1 MRGGMLML
9 KEWVKED
16 RPSDEELSARLETA
30 RAELAKRQMAI
41 KDKKLPVLVV
51 LDGWG
56 AAGKG
61 SVLGRVIKNL
71 DPRFFKCE
79 TLTQA
84 TSEETRRPFLYRYFV
99 RIPQEGKIS
108 FFDGSW
114 MGEVTGA
121 YLHGKIKKKEYKSHL
136 TSIKRFER
144 QLNDNGYL
152 VVKFFFH
159 IDENEQKKR
168 LDALSDDPNTKWR
181 VTSKDKWQN
190 KHYEKCMDVYDSYI
204 EATNQFVCPWY
215 FIDSTSKKWA
225 ELQMTEILVASID
238 TALAGADAKQKA
250 PLLQNTF
257 PLKSIPKLAEIPLDK
272 TLTEE
277 EYRTEL
283 DRLQKR
289 LGELHNEL
297 YHKKIPVIIAY
308 EGWDAAGKGGNI
320 KRIAAALD
328 PRGYE
333 VHPIASPEPAEK
345 SRHYLWRF
353 WNRLPKDG
361 HIAIFD
367 RTWYGRVMV
376 ERLEGFCS
384 ENDWQRAYNEINE
397 FEKELADWNA
407 VIIKFWVQIDK
418 DTQLARFT
426 DRQNTPEKQW
436 KITDE
441 DWRNREKWDL
451 YEEAVDE
458 MLAKTNTKF
467 APWHVL
473 ESNDKKYARIKA
485 LKVVIKAIEKKLAED

>member
-1 MRGGMLML
+1 ML
-9 KEWVKED
+9 KEWVQER
-16 RPSDEELSARLETA
+16 RPDGDELVNRLESARS
-30 RAELAKRQMAI
+30 ELAKRQMLV
-41 KDKKLPVLVV
+41 KEQKLPVLVIM
-51 LDGWG
+51 DGWG

-61 SVLGRVIKNL
+61 SILGRVIKNM

-79 TLTQA
+79 TMSA
-84 TSEETRRPFLYRYFV
+84 RTSEEERRPFLYRYFV
-99 RIPQEGKIS
+99 KIPKEGQFS

-114 MGEVTGA
+114 MDEVTSE
-121 YLHGKIKKKEYKSHL
+121 YLHGDIGKKKYKEHL

-152 VVKFFFH
+152 VVKLFFH
-159 IDENEQKKR
+159 IDEKTQKKR
-168 LDALSDDPNTKWR
+168 LGELDSDPVTKWR
-181 VTSKDKWQN
+181 VSESDRWQN
-190 KHYEKCMDVYDSYI
+190 KHYDKCFDVFDEYI
-204 EATNQFVCPWY
+204 EATNQFVAPWY
-215 FIDSTSKKWA
+215 FIDSSSKKWA
-225 ELQMTEILVASID
+225 ELQMTEILIASID
-238 TALAGADAKQKA
+238 TALRNRGAQRQA
-250 PLLQNTF
+250 PILQNTF
-257 PLKSIPKLAEIPLDK
+257 AMKKMPKLSEIPLDK
-272 TLTEE
+272 TMTDE
-277 EYRTEL
+277 EYQKEL
-283 DRLQKR
+283 DELQDRLKQ
-289 LGELHNEL
+289 LHNEI

-345 SRHYLWRF
+345 ARHYLWRF
-353 WNRLPKDG
+353 WTRLPKDG

-397 FEKELADWNA
+397 FEKELVDWGA
-407 VIIKFWVQIDK
+407 VVIKFWVQIDK

-451 YEEAVDE
+451 YEEAIDE
-458 MLAKTNTKF
+458 MMAKTNTAF
-467 APWHVL
+467 APWYVL

-485 LKVVIKAIEKKLAED
+485 LKIVIRNIEKKLEQIK

>member
-1 MRGGMLML
+1 ML
-9 KEWVKED
+9 KEWVKEE
-16 RPSDEELSARLETA
+16 RPSDEVLAERLEKA
-30 RAELAKRQMAI
+30 RAELAVRQMII
-41 KDKKLPVLVV
+41 KEKKLPVLVIM
-51 LDGWG
+51 DGWG

-61 SVLGRVIKNL
+61 SVLGKVIKNL

-79 TLTQA
+79 TLTEP
-84 TSEETRRPFLYRYFV
+84 TTEEKREPFLYRYFV
-99 RIPQEGKIS
+99 RIPKAGAIS

-114 MGEVTGA
+114 MGEVTSMF
-121 YLHGKIKKKEYKSHL
+121 LHEEINEKKYKAHL

-152 VVKFFFH
+152 VVKLFFH
-159 IDENEQKKR
+159 IDEKTQKKR
-168 LDALSDDPNTKWR
+168 LKELENNEHTKWR
-181 VTSKDKWQN
+181 VSSKDKWQN
-190 KHYEKCMDVYDSYI
+190 KHYDKCFEVFDEYI
-204 EATNQFVCPWY
+204 EATNQFVAPWY
-215 FIDSTSKKWA
+215 FIDAASKKWS
-225 ELQMTEILVASID
+225 ELQMTEILISSID
-238 TALAGADAKQKA
+238 TAIANAETQQKA
-250 PLLQNTF
+250 PMLQNTF
-257 PLKSIPKLAEIPLDK
+257 PMKAVPKLSEVDLSKSIS
-272 TLTEE
+272 EE
-277 EYRTEL
+277 EYKQTL
-283 DRLQKR
+283 DKLQNRLS
-289 LGELHNEL
+289 ELHNEL

-320 KRIAAALD
+320 KRVAAALD

-345 SRHYLWRF
+345 ARHYLWRF

-376 ERLEGFCS
+376 ERIEGFCT

-397 FEKELADWNA
+397 FENELADWNA
-407 VIIKFWVQIDK
+407 VVIKFWVHIDK

-441 DWRNREKWDL
+441 DWRNREKWDQ
-451 YEEAVDE
+451 YEEAIDE
-458 MLAKTNTKF
+458 MLAKTSTKF
-467 APWHVL
+467 APWHIL

-485 LKVVIKAIEKKLAED
+485 LKVIIKAIEEKLEKTK

>member
-1 MRGGMLML
+1 ML
-9 KEWVKED
+9 KEWVKEE
-16 RPSDEELSARLETA
+16 RPSDEEISERLEKA
-30 RAELAKRQMAI
+30 RFELAKRQMVI
-41 KDKKLPVLVV
+41 KEKGLPVLVV
-51 LDGWG
+51 MDGWG

-61 SVLGRVIKNL
+61 SVLGRVIKGL

-79 TLTQA
+79 TLSQPTQ
-84 TSEETRRPFLYRYFV
+84 EETRRPFLYRYFV
-99 RIPQEGKIS
+99 RIPKAGQIS

-114 MGEVTGA
+114 MGEVTA
-121 YLHGKIKKKEYKSHL
+121 HFLHGDISEEVYRSQII
-136 TSIKRFER
+136 SIKRFER

-159 IDENEQKKR
+159 IDEKVQRKR
-168 LDALSDDPNTKWR
+168 LEALEADKNTRWR
-181 VTSKDKWQN
+181 VSDGDRWQN
-190 KHYEKCMDVYDSYI
+190 KHYKETLDVYDMYL
-204 EATNQFVCPWY
+204 ETTNQFVAPWY
-215 FIDSTSKKWA
+215 FIDAENRKWS
-225 ELQMTEILVASID
+225 ELQMTEILIASID
-238 TALAGADAKQKA
+238 TALSNMELHQVA
-250 PLLQNTF
+250 PQLQNIF
-257 PLKSIPKLAEIPLDK
+257 PMKQVPKLAEIPLDK
-272 TLTEE
+272 TISDE
-277 EYRTEL
+277 EYKKEL
-283 DRLQKR
+283 KELQNRLD
-289 LGELHNEL
+289 ELHNEL
-297 YHKKIPVIIAY
+297 YRKKIPVIIAY

-320 KRIAAALD
+320 KRVAAALD

-345 SRHYLWRF
+345 ARHYLWRF

-376 ERLEGFCS
+376 ERLEGFCT
-384 ENDWQRAYNEINE
+384 ENDWKRAYNEINE
-397 FEKELADWNA
+397 FEKELADWGA

-458 MLAKTNTKF
+458 MLQKTSTKF

-485 LKVVIKAIEKKLAED
+485 LQIIIKAIEKKLK

>member
-1 MRGGMLML
+1 MLR
-9 KEWVKED
+9 EWVKED
-16 RPSDEELSARLETA
+16 MPSEEEIATRLEKA
-30 RAELAKRQMAI
+30 RAELAVRETAI
-41 KDKKLPVLVV
+41 KEKGLPVLVI

-61 SVLGRVIKNL
+61 SVLGRVIKGL

-79 TLTQA
+79 TLSQPTQ
-84 TSEETRRPFLYRYFV
+84 EETRRPFLYRYFV
-99 RIPQEGKIS
+99 RIPKQGQFS

-114 MGEVTGA
+114 MGEVTSHF
-121 YLHGKIKKKEYKSHL
+121 LHGKISEEKYREHL

-152 VVKFFFH
+152 VVKYFFH
-159 IDENEQKKR
+159 IDEKTQRKR
-168 LDALSDDPNTKWR
+168 LEDLEKDKVTKWR
-181 VTSKDKWQN
+181 VSDSDLWQN
-190 KHYEKCMDVYDSYI
+190 KHYKDCLKVYDEYL
-204 EATNQFVCPWY
+204 ETTNQFVAPWY
-215 FIDSTSKKWA
+215 FIDATSKKWS

-238 TALAGADAKQKA
+238 TALTNMEAKQK
-250 PLLQNTF
+250 PPMLQNVF
-257 PLKSIPKLAEIPLDK
+257 PMKSIPKLSEIALDK
-272 TLTEE
+272 SVPEE
-277 EYRTEL
+277 EYKKEL
-283 DRLQKR
+283 DALQKK
-289 LGELHNEL
+289 LGKLHNEL
-297 YHKKIPVIIAY
+297 YLKKIPVIIAY

-320 KRIAAALD
+320 KRVAAALD

-345 SRHYLWRF
+345 ARHYLWRF

-376 ERLEGFCS
+376 ERLEGFCT

-407 VIIKFWVQIDK
+407 VVIKFWVQIDK
-418 DTQLARFT
+418 DTQLERFT
-426 DRQNTPEKQW
+426 ERQNTPEKQW

-458 MLAKTNTKF
+458 MLQKTNTKF

-485 LKVVIKAIEKKLAED
+485 LKIIIKAIEKKLDEVK